1 MQFVKPY
8 ILTVIEQLEIFL
20 DENYDPTQIDEMD
33 LSLIFN
39 LYEYS
44 AFARDVLRF
53 IERNKSEIQ
62 SKSKKELAEA
72 FNIVYAEF
80 TDEYY
85 PDTDVVRSNLEKLKK
100 LVKKI

>member
-20 DENYDPTQIDEMD
+20 DENYDPTRIDEMD

-39 LYEYS
+39 LYEHS
-44 AFARDVLRF
+44 AFARDMLRF

-62 SKSKKELAEA
+62 SKSKKELAEV

-85 PDTDVVRSNLEKLKK
+85 PDTDVVKSNLEKLKK